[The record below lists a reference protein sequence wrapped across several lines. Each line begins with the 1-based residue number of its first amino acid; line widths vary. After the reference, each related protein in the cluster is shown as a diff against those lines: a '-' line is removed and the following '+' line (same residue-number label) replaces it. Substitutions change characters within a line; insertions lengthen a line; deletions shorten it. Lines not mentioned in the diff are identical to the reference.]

1 MDKQTAIANLGNL
14 TRNPKE
20 YGKVAVLMGGDS
32 SEREVSLNSGQA
44 VLQGLKR
51 KGVDAHAVDV
61 HHPEIISRLLQE
73 KFDAA
78 FIALHGEGGEDGV
91 IQGLLEILRI
101 PYTGS
106 DVSASSIAMNK
117 IASKRIWQAL
127 GYPVLP
133 YQILTKGF
141 DPNKVIAE
149 LGLPLAVKPASQG
162 STVGVSKV
170 SSLEE
175 LLPAYEKA
183 AIYPGDV
190 MVEPWIEG
198 KEFTVGIVGKAIL
211 PSIYIQPAEPYY
223 DYFAKYQS
231 NDTQY
236 FVPSGVTDEQEN
248 YLSDITFKAYQALG
262 CSGWGRADFM
272 QDKQGN
278 FWLLEMNTVPGLTD
292 HSLVPMGVKALG
304 LTFDDLTLAIL
315 ESIWPKKHAWQNKN

>member
-1 MDKQTAIANLGNL
+1 MDKQQAIAGLGNL
-14 TRNPKE
+14 KRDPKE
-20 YGKVAVLMGGDS
+20 YGKVAVLMGGES
-32 SEREVSLNSGQA
+32 AEREVSLKSGNA
-44 VLQGLKR
+44 VLESLKR
-51 KGVDAHAVDV
+51 RGIQAQGVDVR
-61 HHPEIISRLLQE
+61 HPEIVSRLLQE

-78 FIALHGEGGEDGV
+78 FIALHGPGDEDGA

-106 DVSASSIAMNK
+106 DLTASSIAMNK

-133 YQILTKGF
+133 YQILEEGF
-141 DPNKVIAE
+141 DADAVIYE

-170 SSLEE
+170 THINE
-175 LLPAYEKA
+175 LVPAYEKA
-183 AIYPGDV
+183 AQFKGIV

-198 KEFTVGIVGKAIL
+198 KEMTVGVVNEAIL

-223 DYFAKYQS
+223 DYHAKYIS

-236 FVPSGVTDEQEN
+236 FVPSGVTQEQEH
-248 YLSDITFKAYQALG
+248 YLAEITKKCYQAIG
-262 CSGWGRADFM
+262 CTGWGRADFM
-272 QDKQGN
+272 QDKEGK
-278 FWLLEMNTVPGLTD
+278 FWILEMNTIPGLTD

-304 LTFDDLTLAIL
+304 LTFDDLVVAIL
-315 ESIWPKKHAWQNKN
+315 ESIWPRHHAWHTIK

>member
-1 MDKQTAIANLGNL
+1 MDKQQAIVGLGNL

-20 YGKVAVLMGGDS
+20 YGKVAVLMGGES
-32 SEREVSLNSGQA
+32 AEREVSLKSGNA
-44 VLQGLKR
+44 VLEGLIR

-61 HHPEIISRLLQE
+61 RHPEIITRLLQE

-78 FIALHGEGGEDGV
+78 FIALHGPGDEDGA

-106 DVSASSIAMNK
+106 NLTASSIAMDK

-133 YQILTKGF
+133 YQILNEGF
-141 DPNKVIAE
+141 DPKAVIAE
-149 LGLPLAVKPASQG
+149 LGLPLAIKPVSQG

-170 SSLEE
+170 THIDE

-183 AIYPGDV
+183 AVFPGVV

-198 KEFTVGIVGKAIL
+198 KEYTVGIVGNAVL
-211 PSIYIQPAEPYY
+211 PSIYIKPAEAYY
-223 DYFAKYQS
+223 DYHAKYIS
-231 NDTQY
+231 DETQY
-236 FVPSGVTDEQEN
+236 FVPSGLTQEQEE
-248 YLSDITFKAYQALG
+248 YLGDITVKTYQAIG
-262 CSGWGRADFM
+262 CSGWGRADFV
-272 QDKQGN
+272 QDNQGH
-278 FWLLEMNTVPGLTD
+278 FWILEMNTIPGLTD

-315 ESIWPKKHAWQNKN
+315 ESIWPRKQTWYGTK